1 MPTNEYQWFFF
12 LLYTIGSVGGLVYIA
27 TWIVDRII
35 AWRGDDS
42 YDPWAEE
49 DSPSAAP
56 TPVAVPNPV
65 TRIEPPIS
73 ARTK

>member
-12 LLYTIGSVGGLVYIA
+12 GLYTIGSVGGLVYIA
-27 TWIVDRII
+27 TWIVDRLTSQ
-35 AWRGDDS
+35 REDE

-49 DSPSAAP
+49 DIKP
-56 TPVAVPNPV
+56 TPSVPMAVPNPAA
-65 TRIEPPIS
+65 RIEPPIS